1 MARSVTLAAV
11 DAGSN
16 AIRLIIASA
25 TGPAQLT
32 TLVAERV
39 PIRLGHN
46 TFVHGELDATSIEAT
61 VTAFARFRRMFE
73 EHQVES
79 YRAVAT
85 SAVRSANNRE
95 DLLDRLYREVGV
107 QLDVIDGLEEAR
119 LVRKAVQSAM
129 GPERPVTLIVDLGGG
144 SLEITRHVDDGWT
157 PATMKIGTVRL
168 LETFGLSGAI
178 SDDEARLIRRY
189 VASQLRANLPG
200 DIAAGENTA
209 VACGGNA
216 EALVAL
222 FGNESKRGI
231 PQLKRS
237 QLEGALPK
245 LLSADVK
252 KRMGR
257 YDIKRDRAEVIGIAA
272 IVFAEVAEHLGLKRY
287 EVPGVG
293 IREGVL
299 LDLAEA
305 TVGALDPGEDSVAVS
320 SARVFAARLRHNT
333 AHGEQVRR
341 IAKLLFDQL
350 RPLHQL
356 PPELSSVL
364 QVAAL
369 LHDIGEVVHRRSHHK
384 HSEYLILHGRIPGLE
399 SPEREMAA
407 AIARAH
413 RKSEP
418 SEAKHQTYSQLSEAR
433 RDQVRKLG
441 AILRIADGLDADHR
455 QRILAIRASHDKSS
469 ITLHITAD
477 QPGSE
482 LLTRSSRKK
491 LAFEN
496 AFDRRL
502 ELEVTVAAPPSDPR
516 LDASEPIEP

>member
-1 MARSVTLAAV
+1 MPRSVTLAAV
-11 DAGSN
+11 DTGSN
-16 AIRLIIASA
+16 AIRLIIAGA
-25 TGPAQLT
+25 TGPRELT
-32 TLVAERV
+32 PLVAERV

-46 TFVHGELDATSIEAT
+46 TFVHGELDAESIEAT
-61 VTAFARFRRMFE
+61 VAAFARFRRLFE

-107 QLDVIDGLEEAR
+107 QLEVIDGLEEAR
-119 LVRKAVQSAM
+119 LVRKSVEAAM
-129 GPERPVTLIVDLGGG
+129 GPERPVNLIVDLGGG
-144 SLEITRHVDDGWT
+144 SLEIAYQVGERWNE
-157 PATMKIGTVRL
+157 ATMRIGTVRL

-189 VASQLRANLPG
+189 VASQLRANLDEG
-200 DIAAGENTA
+200 IASDLTSA

-216 EALVAL
+216 EALATL
-222 FGNESKRGI
+222 FGNQSKRGV
-231 PQLKRS
+231 PQLKSS
-237 QLEGALPK
+237 QLEAALPR
-245 LLSADVK
+245 LLGADVK
-252 KRMGR
+252 KRMSR
-257 YDIKRDRAEVIGIAA
+257 YNVKRDRAEVIGIAA
-272 IVFAEVAEHLGLKRY
+272 IVFAQVAEQLGLKRY

-305 TVGALDPGEDSVAVS
+305 TVGALDPGDDSVAVA

-341 IAKLLFDQL
+341 IAKLLFDEL
-350 RPLHQL
+350 RPLHGL
-356 PPELSSVL
+356 PPGLSSVL

-384 HSEYLILHGRIPGLE
+384 HSEYLILNGRIPGLE
-399 SPEREMAA
+399 SPEREIAA
-407 AIARAH
+407 AVARAH

-418 SEAKHQTYSQLSEAR
+418 TEVKHQTYGQLSEPQ

-455 QRILAIRASHDKSS
+455 QRILAIRARCDDSVV
-469 ITLHITAD
+469 TLHVTAD
-477 QPGSE
+477 QPGLE
-482 LLTRSSRKK
+482 LLARPSRKK
-491 LAFEN
+491 QAFEN
-496 AFDRRL
+496 AFGRRL
-502 ELEVTVAAPPSDPR
+502 ELEVTVAATPSDPR
-516 LDASEPIEP
+516 LTANDQP

>member
-1 MARSVTLAAV
+1 MARPVTLAAI

-16 AIRLIIASA
+16 AIRLIIATA
-25 TGPAQLT
+25 TGPRALT
-32 TLVAERV
+32 TLVAERA

-46 TFVHGELDATSIEAT
+46 TFVHGELDASSIEAT
-61 VTAFARFRRMFE
+61 VTAFARFRRLFE
-73 EHQVES
+73 EHEVAH

-119 LVRKAVQSAM
+119 LVRKSVQSAM
-129 GPERPVTLIVDLGGG
+129 GPDRPVGLIVDLGGG
-144 SLEITRHVDDGWT
+144 SLEVTRRAEGGWK

-189 VASQLRANLPG
+189 VASQLRANLG
-200 DIAAGENTA
+200 AGGETTA

-216 EALVAL
+216 EALAAL
-222 FGNESKRGI
+222 FGGESGRGV
-231 PQLKRS
+231 PQLERG
-237 QLEGALPK
+237 QLEAALPR
-245 LLSADVK
+245 LLAAGIE
-252 KRMGR
+252 KRMSR
-257 YDIKRDRAEVIGIAA
+257 YDVKRDRAEVIGIAA
-272 IVFAEVAEHLGLKRY
+272 IVFAEVAEYLGLERY

-299 LDLAEA
+299 LDLADA
-305 TVGALDPGEDSVAVS
+305 TIGALGPAPGPSDDPVAVS
-320 SARVFAARLRHNT
+320 SARVFAARMRHNT

-341 IAKLLFDQL
+341 IARLLFDEL
-350 RPLHQL
+350 GPVHELGA
-356 PPELSSVL
+356 ELSRVL

-399 SPEREMAA
+399 SPEREIAA
-407 AIARAH
+407 AVARAH

-418 SEAKHQTYSQLSEAR
+418 SEAKHATYAALSETQ
-433 RDQVRKLG
+433 RDQVRKLS

-455 QRILAIRASHDKSS
+455 QRILAIRASCTRTAV
-469 ITLHITAD
+469 TLHITV
-477 QPGSE
+477 PGSDHPE
-482 LLTRSSRKK
+482 LLALSSRKK
-491 LAFEN
+491 QAFEN
-496 AFDRRL
+496 AFGRQLD
-502 ELEVTVAAPPSDPR
+502 LEVTAAAPP
-516 LDASEPIEP
+516 IEP